1 MYLKILIK
9 LGLLATFTVLFFST
23 NVWQETVISVAG
35 VLVTLTSLIR
45 NKVDKEILS
54 DIAQTLTYI
63 TVLILVVL
71 TKDVHAKIMYV
82 SLWVIYTQLL
92 NIKEKNNE
100 S

>member
-1 MYLKILIK
+1 MSLKILIK

-23 NVWQETVISVAG
+23 NVWQETVISVVG

-45 NKVDKEILS
+45 DKVDKEILS

-92 NIKEKNNE
+92 NIKEDN
-100 S
+100 

>member
-23 NVWQETVISVAG
+23 NVWQETVISIVG

-45 NKVDKEILS
+45 DKVDKELLS
-54 DIAQTLTYI
+54 DIAQILTYI

-92 NIKEKNNE
+92 NIKEDN
-100 S
+100 

>member
-9 LGLLATFTVLFFST
+9 LGLLITFTVLFFST
-23 NVWQETVISVAG
+23 NVWQETVISIVG

-45 NKVDKEILS
+45 DKIDKAILS

-92 NIKEKNNE
+92 NIKEDN
-100 S
+100 

>member
-23 NVWQETVISVAG
+23 NVWQETVISVVG

-45 NKVDKEILS
+45 DKVDKEILS

-63 TVLILVVL
+63 TILILVVL
-71 TKDVHAKIMYV
+71 TKDVHAKIIYV

-92 NIKEKNNE
+92 NIKEDN
-100 S
+100 

>member
-23 NVWQETVISVAG
+23 NVWQETIISIVG

-45 NKVDKEILS
+45 DKVDKAILS

-63 TVLILVVL
+63 TVVILVVL

-92 NIKEKNNE
+92 NIKEDN
-100 S
+100 

>member
-9 LGLLATFTVLFFST
+9 LGLLMTFIVLFFST
-23 NVWQETVISVAG
+23 NVWQETVISVVG
-35 VLVTLTSLIR
+35 VLVTLASLIR
-45 NKVDKEILS
+45 DKVDKEILS
-54 DIAQTLTYI
+54 DVAQTLTYI

-92 NIKEKNNE
+92 NIKEDN
-100 S
+100 

>member
-23 NVWQETVISVAG
+23 NVWQETVISGVG

-45 NKVDKEILS
+45 DKVDKKILS

-92 NIKEKNNE
+92 NIKEGN
-100 S
+100 

>member
-23 NVWQETVISVAG
+23 NVWQETVISVVG

-45 NKVDKEILS
+45 DKVDKAILS
-54 DIAQTLTYI
+54 DIARTLTYI

-92 NIKEKNNE
+92 DIKEDN
-100 S
+100 

>member
-9 LGLLATFTVLFFST
+9 LGLLITFIVLCFNT
-23 NVWQETVISVAG
+23 NVWQETVISVVG

-45 NKVDKEILS
+45 DKVDKKILS

-71 TKDVHAKIMYV
+71 TEDIHAKIMYV

-92 NIKEKNNE
+92 NIKEDN
-100 S
+100 

>member
-1 MYLKILIK
+1 MYIKILIK

-23 NVWQETVISVAG
+23 NVWQETVISVVG

-45 NKVDKEILS
+45 DKVDKEILS

-92 NIKEKNNE
+92 NIKEDN
-100 S
+100 

>member
-23 NVWQETVISVAG
+23 NVWQETVISVVG
-35 VLVTLTSLIR
+35 ILVTLTSLIR
-45 NKVDKEILS
+45 DKVNKEILS

-92 NIKEKNNE
+92 NIKEDN
-100 S
+100 

>member
-9 LGLLATFTVLFFST
+9 LGLLATFTVLFFNT
-23 NVWQETVISVAG
+23 NVWQETVISVVG

-45 NKVDKEILS
+45 DKVDKEILS
-54 DIAQTLTYI
+54 DIAQILTYI

-92 NIKEKNNE
+92 NIKEDN
-100 S
+100 

>member
-23 NVWQETVISVAG
+23 NVWQETVISVVG

-45 NKVDKEILS
+45 DKVDKEILS

-92 NIKEKNNE
+92 NIKENN
-100 S
+100 

>member
-9 LGLLATFTVLFFST
+9 LGLLITFIVLFFST
-23 NVWQETVISVAG
+23 NVWQETVISVVG

-45 NKVDKEILS
+45 DKVDKEILS

-92 NIKEKNNE
+92 NIKEDN
-100 S
+100 

>member
-23 NVWQETVISVAG
+23 NVWQETVISVVGA
-35 VLVTLTSLIR
+35 LVTLTSLIR
-45 NKVDKEILS
+45 DKVDKEILS

-92 NIKEKNNE
+92 NIKEDN
-100 S
+100 

>member
-23 NVWQETVISVAG
+23 NVWQETVISVVG

-45 NKVDKEILS
+45 GKVDKEILS

-92 NIKEKNNE
+92 NIKEDN
-100 S
+100 

>member
-23 NVWQETVISVAG
+23 NVWQETVISGVG

-45 NKVDKEILS
+45 DKVDKEILS

-92 NIKEKNNE
+92 NIKEDN
-100 S
+100 

>member
-23 NVWQETVISVAG
+23 NVWQETVISVVG

-45 NKVDKEILS
+45 DKVDKEILS
-54 DIAQTLTYI
+54 DIAQILTYI

-92 NIKEKNNE
+92 NIKEDN
-100 S
+100 

>member
-23 NVWQETVISVAG
+23 NVWQETVISVVG

-45 NKVDKEILS
+45 DKVDKEILS

-63 TVLILVVL
+63 TILILVVL

-92 NIKEKNNE
+92 NIKEDN
-100 S
+100 

>member
-23 NVWQETVISVAG
+23 KVWQETVISVVG

-45 NKVDKEILS
+45 DKVDKEILS

-71 TKDVHAKIMYV
+71 TKDVHAKIMYI

-92 NIKEKNNE
+92 NIKEDN
-100 S
+100 

>member
-23 NVWQETVISVAG
+23 NVWQETVISVVG
-35 VLVTLTSLIR
+35 ILVTLTSLIR
-45 NKVDKEILS
+45 DKVDKEILS

-92 NIKEKNNE
+92 NIKEDN
-100 S
+100 

>member
-1 MYLKILIK
+1 MSLKILIK

-23 NVWQETVISVAG
+23 NVWQETVISVVG

-45 NKVDKEILS
+45 DKVDKEILS
-54 DIAQTLTYI
+54 DIAITLTYI

-92 NIKEKNNE
+92 NIKEDN
-100 S
+100 

>member
-9 LGLLATFTVLFFST
+9 LGLLITFTVLFFST
-23 NVWQETVISVAG
+23 NVWQETVISVVG

-45 NKVDKEILS
+45 DKVDKEILS
-54 DIAQTLTYI
+54 DIARALTYI

-92 NIKEKNNE
+92 NIKEDN
-100 S
+100 

>member
-9 LGLLATFTVLFFST
+9 LGLLITFTVLFFST
-23 NVWQETVISVAG
+23 NVWQETVISIVG

-45 NKVDKEILS
+45 DKVDKEILS

-63 TVLILVVL
+63 TVLILVML

-92 NIKEKNNE
+92 NIKEDN
-100 S
+100 

>member
-23 NVWQETVISVAG
+23 NVWQETVISVVG

-45 NKVDKEILS
+45 DKVDKEILS
-54 DIAQTLTYI
+54 VIAQTLTYT

-92 NIKEKNNE
+92 NIKEDN
-100 S
+100 

>member
-23 NVWQETVISVAG
+23 NVWQETVISVVG

-45 NKVDKEILS
+45 DKINKEILS
-54 DIAQTLTYI
+54 DIARTLTYV
-63 TVLILVVL
+63 TVLILVML
-71 TKDVHAKIMYV
+71 TKNVHAKIMYV

-92 NIKEKNNE
+92 NIKEDN
-100 S
+100 

>member
-23 NVWQETVISVAG
+23 NIWQETVISVVG

-45 NKVDKEILS
+45 DKVDKEILS

-63 TVLILVVL
+63 NGF
-71 TKDVHAKIMYV
+71 
-82 SLWVIYTQLL
+82 
-92 NIKEKNNE
+92 NISSVN
-100 S
+100 

>member
-23 NVWQETVISVAG
+23 NVWQETVISVVG

-45 NKVDKEILS
+45 DKVDKEILS

-71 TKDVHAKIMYV
+71 TKDIHAKIMYV

-92 NIKEKNNE
+92 NIKEDN
-100 S
+100 

>member
-9 LGLLATFTVLFFST
+9 LELLAAFTVLFFST
-23 NVWQETVISVAG
+23 NVWQETVISVVG

-45 NKVDKEILS
+45 DKVDKEILS
-54 DIAQTLTYI
+54 DIAKTLTYI

-92 NIKEKNNE
+92 NIKEDN
-100 S
+100 

>member
-23 NVWQETVISVAG
+23 NVWQETVISVVG

-45 NKVDKEILS
+45 DKVDKELLS

-63 TVLILVVL
+63 TILILVVL

-92 NIKEKNNE
+92 NIKEYN
-100 S
+100 

>member
-9 LGLLATFTVLFFST
+9 LGLLTTFTVLFFST
-23 NVWQETVISVAG
+23 NVWQETVISVVG

-45 NKVDKEILS
+45 DKVDKEILS

-92 NIKEKNNE
+92 NIKEDN
-100 S
+100 

>member
-23 NVWQETVISVAG
+23 NVWQETVISVVG

-45 NKVDKEILS
+45 DKVDKEILS

-92 NIKEKNNE
+92 NIKEDN
-100 S
+100 

>member
-1 MYLKILIK
+1 MYLRILIK
-9 LGLLATFTVLFFST
+9 LGLLTTFTVLFFST
-23 NVWQETVISVAG
+23 NVWQETVISVVG

-45 NKVDKEILS
+45 DKVDKEILS

-92 NIKEKNNE
+92 NIKEDN
-100 S
+100 

>member
-23 NVWQETVISVAG
+23 NVWQETVISVVG

-45 NKVDKEILS
+45 DKVDKEILS
-54 DIAQTLTYI
+54 DIAKTLTYI

-71 TKDVHAKIMYV
+71 TKDIHAKIVYV

-92 NIKEKNNE
+92 NIKEDN
-100 S
+100 

>member
-9 LGLLATFTVLFFST
+9 LGLLITFTVLFFST
-23 NVWQETVISVAG
+23 NVWQETVISIVG

-45 NKVDKEILS
+45 DKVDKELLS
-54 DIAQTLTYI
+54 DIAKTLTYI

-92 NIKEKNNE
+92 NIKEDN
-100 S
+100 

>member
-9 LGLLATFTVLFFST
+9 LGLLAAFTVLFFST
-23 NVWQETVISVAG
+23 NVWQETVISIVG

-45 NKVDKEILS
+45 DKVDKELLS

-63 TVLILVVL
+63 TILILVVL

-82 SLWVIYTQLL
+82 SLWVIYTQLRT
-92 NIKEKNNE
+92 KN
-100 S
+100 

>member
-9 LGLLATFTVLFFST
+9 LGLLATFTVLFFNT
-23 NVWQETVISVAG
+23 NIWQETVISVVG

-45 NKVDKEILS
+45 DKVDKAILS

-92 NIKEKNNE
+92 NIKEDN
-100 S
+100 

>member
-23 NVWQETVISVAG
+23 NVWQETVISIVG

-45 NKVDKEILS
+45 DKVDKKILS

-92 NIKEKNNE
+92 NIKEDN
-100 S
+100 

>member
-23 NVWQETVISVAG
+23 NVWQETVISIVG

-45 NKVDKEILS
+45 DKVDKEILS

-92 NIKEKNNE
+92 NIKEDN
-100 S
+100 